1 MQNVVFDKKH
11 NDIKASRVV
20 PFEKTKKKNDW
31 QFEENQSKVKKKD
44 KYRRETRQKQRE
56 TKRDSTSKG
65 DV

>member
-1 MQNVVFDKKH
+1 MQNVVFGKTQ

-44 KYRRETRQKQRE
+44 KYRRDTRQKQRE

>member
-1 MQNVVFDKKH
+1 MQNVVFGKKH

-56 TKRDSTSKG
+56 NKRDSISKG
-65 DV
+65 DE

>member
-1 MQNVVFDKKH
+1 MQNVVFGKKH
-11 NDIKASRVV
+11 NDIKASRAV

-44 KYRRETRQKQRE
+44 KYRRETRHKQRE
-56 TKRDSTSKG
+56 TKRDSISKG